1 MENIKQLIE
10 EKEKELNELKQL
22 LNKKQDMRITLTDSE
37 MITVLNKILKTPF
50 ETEVCGCGHIEF
62 ELNEKY
68 IFVLSRKCR
77 NSSDC
82 DNECWELHLPELI
95 INRNYRDDE
104 CFDYVNINREQ
115 MNLIFKLGKLKSYV
129 ELKESR
135 NYNKEYNE
143 IEFYEELF
151 EDVKSLFE

>member
-50 ETEVCGCGHIEF
+50 ETEECGCGHIEF

-68 IFVLSRKCR
+68 IFVLSRACR

-104 CFDYVNINREQ
+104 CFDYVSINREQ
-115 MNLIFKLGKLKSYV
+115 MNLMILLKSHMREKWYGNEKKKLKDDI
-129 ELKESR
+129 KR
-135 NYNKEYNE
+135 N
-143 IEFYEELF
+143 
-151 EDVKSLFE
+151 